1 MVRCFVLAVG
11 TLLLTGVITSV
22 HADNAPAPQDSKH
35 AKVLRHVVLF
45 KFTDSTTKEQVDEVV
60 RAFRALKSKIDVIE
74 DFEFGTD
81 VSVENKAQG
90 FTHCFVV
97 TFRDEKGRD
106 AYLPHPAHKEFGTLA
121 RPRLEKV
128 LVVDYWSQQ

>member
-1 MVRCFVLAVG
+1 MSA
-11 TLLLTGVITSV
+11 
-22 HADNAPAPQDSKH
+22 HADIVPKSGDSKH

-45 KFTDSTTKEQVDEVV
+45 KFKDSSTKEQIEEVV

-81 VSVENKAQG
+81 VSAENKSQG
-90 FTHCFVV
+90 FTHCFFV

-106 AYLPHPAHKEFGTLA
+106 TYLPHPAHKEFGTLI
-121 RPRLEKV
+121 RPLLQNV

>member
-1 MVRCFVLAVG
+1 MAVG
-11 TLLLTGVITSV
+11 TLLLTGAITLV
-22 HADNAPAPQDSKH
+22 HADNATTSRDSKH

-45 KFTDSTTKEQVDEVV
+45 KFKDSTTKEQIDEVA

-81 VSVENKAQG
+81 ISVENKSQG
-90 FTHCFVV
+90 FTHCFFV

-106 AYLPHPAHKEFGTLA
+106 TYLPHPAHKEFGTLVG
-121 RPRLEKV
+121 PRLEKV